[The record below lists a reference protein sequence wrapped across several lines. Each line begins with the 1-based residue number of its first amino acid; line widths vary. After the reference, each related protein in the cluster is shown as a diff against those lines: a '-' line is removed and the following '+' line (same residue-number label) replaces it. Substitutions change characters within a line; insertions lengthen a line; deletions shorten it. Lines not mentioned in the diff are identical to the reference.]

1 MFLYATAKALANRNG
16 AETILPASSSLLP
29 VFILNT
35 TVVDDNVFNYL
46 IEKHGL
52 NMIMTKV
59 SLECALK
66 TNYCF
71 GNSFWS
77 DYCFRFYFTII
88 LLLSKDSAYDEYLSE
103 KLSSHPKRQFE
114 VINGCVQSFKY
125 FAKYVNIYFT

>member
-1 MFLYATAKALANRNG
+1 MYTLLKLIIVFHISLTLLFEARLGNAMFLYATAKALANRNG

-35 TVVDDNVFNYL
+35 TVVDDNVFDYL

-71 GNSFWS
+71 GNSF
-77 DYCFRFYFTII
+77 
-88 LLLSKDSAYDEYLSE
+88 
-103 KLSSHPKRQFE
+103 
-114 VINGCVQSFKY
+114 
-125 FAKYVNIYFT
+125 